1 MENDKKLDKNLSPDM
16 FKRTKVDITEAEKM
30 SVESLSFW
38 QDAFR
43 RLLGNKGAV
52 VSLVIIAL
60 LIIMAIVGPIKP
72 INRTNYDDS
81 VFRYDS
87 SPVVLGKD
95 GKVLKKEEIF
105 FLPPRIPGLEKLGF
119 FDGTAKAKV
128 SSYDLIVGDI
138 PRNSKFNDLRKP
150 QNKGKLVEELG
161 IPYHPFDINVTN
173 IYEKDGELLM
183 DYKVNQSGEEKTTKY
198 VDMISE
204 YSLYQPGSF
213 KFIDTSVDEFGAN
226 TLTVKKNYY
235 KMQGVEHLYFWFGT
249 DKSPFDNWTRLWIG
263 VRVSLLIALVATL
276 IDFSIG
282 ITYGTIAG
290 FYAGTW
296 IDNVMMRFTEVLG
309 SIPFIVF
316 LFIMISIKPLVNA
329 FVQSIVLAFGTGR
342 ALMYIAIVFFAIFT
356 INQLVKLYRKQISKK
371 ELVAHYK
378 NPVITFAVLGVIQ
391 AIVTYYLKSR
401 DMLNANM
408 ATTEVISF
416 LIIVFAM
423 SLTGWIGVTRIVRAQ
438 IIKLRDLEFVLAART
453 LGADNSRIMKK
464 HLFPNIIGQLV
475 VLATFKIP
483 SAIFTE
489 AFLTF
494 IGLGLPIPM
503 ASLGV
508 LVFRGYEAMQVQP
521 SMLFIPAFVMS
532 ILMLAINLLANGL
545 RDALDPRM
553 R

>member
-1 MENDKKLDKNLSPDM
+1 MENEKNLEKKLSPDM
-16 FKRTKVDITEAEKM
+16 FKRTKVDISESEKM

-52 VSLVIIAL
+52 MSLVIIAIL
-60 LIIMAIVGPIKP
+60 VIMSIVGPIKP
-72 INRTNYDDS
+72 FNRTNYDGT
-81 VFRYDS
+81 VFKYDS

-95 GKVLKKEEIF
+95 GKMLKKDEIF

-119 FDGTAKAKV
+119 FDGTAKAEIP
-128 SSYDLIVGDI
+128 SFDMIVGDI
-138 PRNSKFNDLRKP
+138 PRNDKFNELRKP
-150 QNKGKLVEELG
+150 QNKAKLVEELG
-161 IPYHPFDINVTN
+161 IPYHPFEINITN

-183 DYKVNQSGEEKTTKY
+183 DYTVNQSGEEKTTKY

-204 YSLYQPGSF
+204 YSLYQPGNF
-213 KFIDTSVDEFGAN
+213 KFISTSMDDFGSN
-226 TLTVKKNYY
+226 MLTVRKNYY
-235 KMQGVEHLYFWFGT
+235 KMQNVDHLYFWFGT

-263 VRVSLLIALVATL
+263 VRVSLLIALAAML

-296 IDNVMMRFTEVLG
+296 IDNIMMRFAEVLG

-316 LFIMISIKPLVNA
+316 LFIMISIKPVINA
-329 FVQSIVLAFGTGR
+329 FIQSIVFAFASGK
-342 ALMYIAIVFFAIFT
+342 ALIYIAIIFFAIFT
-356 INQLVKLYRKQISKK
+356 LNQLIKLFRKQISKK
-371 ELVAHYK
+371 ELLLHYK
-378 NPVITFAVLGVIQ
+378 NPVITFAVLAVIQ
-391 AIVTYYLKSR
+391 VIVTYFLKSK
-401 DMLNANM
+401 DMLNTSM

-438 IIKLRDLEFVLAART
+438 IIKLRDQEFILAART

-508 LVFRGYEAMQVQP
+508 LVFRGYEAMKLQP
-521 SMLFIPAFVMS
+521 SLLFIPAFVMS
-532 ILMLAINLLANGL
+532 ILMLAVNLLANGL

>member
-1 MENDKKLDKNLSPDM
+1 MENNKDKNINLSPEM
-16 FKRTKVDITEAEKM
+16 FKRTKVDISEAEKM

-43 RLLGNKGAV
+43 RLMGNKGAII
-52 VSLVIIAL
+52 SLVIIAI
-60 LIIMAIVGPIKP
+60 LIIMSIIGPIKP
-72 INRTNYDDS
+72 INRTNYDGT
-81 VFRYDS
+81 VLTYDS

-95 GKVLKKEEIF
+95 GKILDKEDIF
-105 FLPPRIPGLEKLGF
+105 FLPPRIPGLEKLGI
-119 FDGTAKAKV
+119 FDGTAKAEIP
-128 SSYDLIVGDI
+128 SFDLIVGDI
-138 PRNSKFNDLRKP
+138 PRNDEFNDLRKP
-150 QNKGKLVEELG
+150 QNKKKLVEKLG
-161 IPYHPFDINVTN
+161 IPYHPFEINITN
-173 IYEKDGELLM
+173 IYEKDGVLLM
-183 DYKVNQSGEEKTTKY
+183 DYTVIKSGEEKTTKY
-198 VDMISE
+198 VDMISK

-213 KFIDTSVDEFGAN
+213 KFVSTELDDFGAN
-226 TLTVKKNYY
+226 MLIVKKNYY
-235 KMQGVEHLYFWFGT
+235 KMQDVDHLYFWFGT

-263 VRVSLLIALVATL
+263 VRVSLLIALAALL

-282 ITYGTIAG
+282 IAYGTITG

-316 LFIMISIKPLVNA
+316 LFIMISIKPVINA
-329 FVQSIVLAFGTGR
+329 FIQNLVYSFASGK
-342 ALMYIAIVFFAIFT
+342 ALIYITVIFFVIFT
-356 INQLVKLYRKQISKK
+356 INQLIKLYRKQISKK
-371 ELVAHYK
+371 ELMMHYK
-378 NPVITFAVLGVIQ
+378 NPVITFVVLGVIQ
-391 AIVTYYLKSR
+391 AAITFFLKSNG
-401 DMLNANM
+401 MLSVKM

-438 IIKLRDLEFVLAART
+438 IIKLRDQEFILAART

-508 LVFRGYEAMQVQP
+508 LVFRGYEAMELQP
-521 SMLFIPAFVMS
+521 SLLFIPAFVMS
-532 ILMLAINLLANGL
+532 ILMLAVNLLANGL